1 MARAAQVRE
10 TKPEEQDNANAAEDQ
25 DNVADAP
32 AEGSDSPVLD
42 LTDAA
47 VKRLIKTAK
56 ARGYVT
62 LDELNSVMP
71 SEEVTSDQI
80 EDIYS
85 MLADMGITVVES
97 EEETENV
104 VAKVEGEES
113 TETAVIKVE
122 AAKLPPTA
130 RMTRCA
136 CTCARWGRSSFFH
149 ARAKLPLPSVLRRAA
164 RR

>member
-10 TKPEEQDNANAAEDQ
+10 SKPEEQDNTNAAEDQ

-71 SEEVTSDQI
+71 SDRTDTGVSWRWQENPPCAKDTPELSIVTQ
-80 EDIYS
+80 
-85 MLADMGITVVES
+85 T
-97 EEETENV
+97 
-104 VAKVEGEES
+104 
-113 TETAVIKVE
+113 
-122 AAKLPPTA
+122 
-130 RMTRCA
+130 
-136 CTCARWGRSSFFH
+136 H
-149 ARAKLPLPSVLRRAA
+149 ARRLVVRYERLIRISYYCSPKG
-164 RR
+164 